1 MAGFMLDSQ
10 TTSMIAWCDIT
21 EYASALPGMAKLVV
35 SIATTA
41 IASLSRRKIPN
52 FAFNRCLPFKEQTP
66 DLAHTREARCT
77 PSVPSICVI
86 WG

>member
-21 EYASALPGMAKLVV
+21 EYAAVLSGTVKTMV
-35 SIATTA
+35 SITSS
-41 IASLSRRKIPN
+41 ASGALGRHKIPN
-52 FAFNRCLPFKEQTP
+52 FEFNPRLPLKEHIL
-66 DLAHTREARCT
+66 DLTYTREARCT

>member
-21 EYASALPGMAKLVV
+21 EYAAVLSGTVKTMV
-35 SIATTA
+35 SITRS
-41 IASLSRRKIPN
+41 ASSALSRRNIPN
-52 FAFNRCLPFKEQTP
+52 FEFNPRLPFNEQTP
-66 DLAHTREARCT
+66 GLGHTRESRCT
-77 PSVPSICVI
+77 PSVPSTCVI